1 MAESIKQGTQ
11 VQLEGKLL
19 VLWKGFGP
27 RILVLVPELTEPFLQ
42 LYEIRL
48 ICSRQDDQSFV
59 QHGYFPQ
66 QQGFGKILI

>member
-1 MAESIKQGTQ
+1 MAELIKQGTQ

-19 VLWKGFGP
+19 VLWKGFAP
-27 RILVLVPELTEPFLQ
+27 RILVLVPELTEPLLQ

-48 ICSRQDDQSFV
+48 ICSRQGDQSFV

-66 QQGFGKILI
+66 